1 MRSFLK
7 DSEFCNMAPLFIG
20 STVLIISTQ
29 GKVKEM
35 LSTLRG
41 SPQMVLLGRYL
52 RLAGWA
58 DVKKNI
64 ICQTLVPERK
74 NIQRKRCVF
83 LDTTASVQDLFKFDL
98 FTEDETLEMWH
109 LVVKGVLDNMEVMRH
124 VHNIKTINIVTS
136 SRTHN

>member
-1 MRSFLK
+1 
-7 DSEFCNMAPLFIG
+7 MAPLFIG

-83 LDTTASVQDLFKFDL
+83 LDTTASVQDLFKF
-98 FTEDETLEMWH
+98 EDEFKQNVPLEICKLLLTIGGTVYNITLEFH
-109 LVVKGVLDNMEVMRH
+109 LLGKKRKQKREQ
-124 VHNIKTINIVTS
+124 
-136 SRTHN
+136 